1 MEFNVIAKIVIYIGL
16 INYIISQNVA
26 FSNLIIMKTK
36 FFFLGLEGEP
46 NWEWLALPPTS
57 FERDPHWHSPTEGSL
72 LVYSYHVR
80 LSGYGH
86 HRLII
91 VQGVP

>member
-46 NWEWLALPPTS
+46 N
-57 FERDPHWHSPTEGSL
+57 
-72 LVYSYHVR
+72 
-80 LSGYGH
+80 
-86 HRLII
+86 
-91 VQGVP
+91 